1 MLLEEKIQLMKDGK
15 YLKNKLLKYYFF
27 LLFSIFLFVLNF
39 YLTLILYE
47 KSIPM
52 FKSFDLSKIDKYQK
66 SYVLIWIFMI
76 IFGYLEINWFI
87 NSLSSILLNRYFE
100 FNIFRSLKWFK
111 VKLFTLFKFS
121 LFKQIKQKIE
131 ENNMESKDFIN
142 YMQNNNFILHGSQ
155 AISFKYSD
163 FWRKTNDLDFI
174 SKDLNSKLKNIDKY
188 KNIKINFIDDIT
200 AKLELEQTKIEVL
213 IAKYIPNKYISKI
226 NGIKIPNIKWMIAMK
241 IHQLFRLYLMNKN
254 EISISKNKI
263 QNTLLD
269 LAFLL
274 NKSNSWKMN
283 KTIHAI
289 ANLYLSNFFI
299 SYYIN
304 TYCFNLTNKEDNQNL
319 LKYLKNKIQEN
330 KMTNE
335 LLFFF
340 DELLNKLNNEKTI
353 QIMSNKI
360 NEIVKNKEELE
371 IKFIETSTNE
381 NKEISTLKRLFLTKL
396 EKENFLKNQYKNS
409 NIKNKYITFLLKDFE
424 KINEK
429 DNELDIRKILLL
441 ELNKQ
446 IEEVKNK

>member
-142 YMQNNNFILHGSQ
+142 YMQNNNFILHSSQ